1 MNKVQ
6 YDSAG
11 VRTQTCRSGV
21 QPAAVFVYIPHDD
34 DQSHDIL
41 LISAHDR
48 EFYAI
53 LFIISDRDETLLHV
67 DCHTATIKR
76 EAIQALTMIFSL
88 PYFLQFKGITSSA
101 GYGEPSSYRNESG
114 RLIVEVSTQW
124 IPRPLRDEK
133 TVAFSL
139 YKNVYTWCKRVLA
152 RKLLFCPFKKV
163 TWKVSGYFYGSISRA
178 TETLDA
184 ETNFLVSEKA

>member
-1 MNKVQ
+1 MVRWGGEGRGRFRYAQGSGKWFKGLITKFNGYNTIQPKNKVQ

-21 QPAAVFVYIPHDD
+21 QPAAVFVYIPHDN

-41 LISAHDR
+41 LISSHDR
-48 EFYAI
+48 EFYSI

-114 RLIVEVSTQW
+114 RLIVEVSTQ
-124 IPRPLRDEK
+124 
-133 TVAFSL
+133 
-139 YKNVYTWCKRVLA
+139 
-152 RKLLFCPFKKV
+152 
-163 TWKVSGYFYGSISRA
+163 
-178 TETLDA
+178 
-184 ETNFLVSEKA
+184 